1 LKGGKFEMALGVVE
15 IFALIVAVIAIIK
28 ILVLIS
34 KPKSWLDMV
43 KPFYNNSVLTMIV
56 ALILAAVVLYYLVN
70 NGVGIVQ
77 IFAVM
82 LFVAL
87 LACMTM
93 SLYMKDMLKM
103 AEKLVKDKQFLKK
116 AWLPI
121 LIWLALSIWA
131 LVKIF

>member
-1 LKGGKFEMALGVVE
+1 MAFGVVE
-15 IFALIVAVIAIIK
+15 IFALIIAVIAIIK
-28 ILVLIS
+28 ILVLIA
-34 KPKSWLDMV
+34 KPKSWLNVV
-43 KPFYNNSVLTMIV
+43 KPFYSNPVLTMIV
-56 ALILAAVVLYYLVN
+56 ALILSAVVLYYLVN

-87 LACMTM
+87 LGCMTM
-93 SLYMKDMLKM
+93 SLYIKDMLKM
-103 AEKLVKDKQFLKK
+103 AENLVKDNQFLKK

-131 LVKIF
+131 LIEIF